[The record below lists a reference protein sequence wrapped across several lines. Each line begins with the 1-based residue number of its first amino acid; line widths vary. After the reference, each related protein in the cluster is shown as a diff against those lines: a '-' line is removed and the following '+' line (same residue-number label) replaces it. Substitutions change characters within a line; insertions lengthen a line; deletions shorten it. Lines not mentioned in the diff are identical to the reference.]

1 MTTPPDTTNSQLVGV
16 SGDSESIVVMF
27 PKAQMSKA
35 EAIRHAAWLAV
46 LADPMGDEFAAVLKA
61 VRST

>member
-1 MTTPPDTTNSQLVGV
+1 MTISTDTTNSQLAGI
-16 SGDSESIVVMF
+16 SGDGDDIIVMF
-27 PKAQMSKA
+27 PKAQMSKP

-46 LADPMGDEFAAVLKA
+46 LADPMGDEFAAVLEA